1 MKKILHI
8 DDDKFLLDLYGKVFK
23 ESGFEVVSL
32 DVLDKDFVSQIDA
45 IKPDL
50 IISDVV
56 RSTPNG
62 LDLLKAIKA
71 DNRTKNI
78 PFVFLSNSIDAEVK
92 DASQKF
98 GLPEPILKASLTPSQ
113 VVSLVLDIVQP
124 Q

>member
-8 DDDKFLLDLYGKVFK
+8 DDDKFLLELYGKVFK

-32 DVLDKDFVSQIDA
+32 DALEKDFVSQIDTV
-45 IKPDL
+45 KPDL
-50 IISDVV
+50 IISDVI
-56 RSTPNG
+56 RPTPNG

-92 DASQKF
+92 YASQKF
-98 GLPEPILKASLTPSQ
+98 GLPAPILKASLTPSQ

>member
-32 DVLDKDFVSQIDA
+32 DVLEKDFVSQIDI

-50 IISDVV
+50 IISDVI
-56 RSTPNG
+56 RPTPNG
-62 LDLLKAIKA
+62 LDLLKAIKV

-98 GLPEPILKASLTPSQ
+98 GLHQPILKASLTPSQ

>member
-1 MKKILHI
+1 MKKLLHI
-8 DDDKFLLDLYGKVFK
+8 DDDKFLLELYGKVFK

-32 DVLDKDFVSQIDA
+32 DKLEKDFVSQIDP

-50 IISDVV
+50 IISDVI
-56 RSTPNG
+56 RPTPNG

-92 DASQKF
+92 DVSQKL
-98 GLPEPILKASLTPSQ
+98 GLHEPILKASLTPSQ